1 MSKEDVIELEGTV
14 IEAKPNATFLVELSN
29 GHKILVKKSEV
40 NTYKMMGFKL
50 VK

>member
-29 GHKILVKKSEV
+29 GHKILAHITSTFLPKI
-40 NTYKMMGFKL
+40 TL
-50 VK
+50 VGL

>member
-29 GHKILVKKSEV
+29 GHKILAHIS
-40 NTYKMMGFKL
+40 GKL
-50 VK
+50 RMNYSYRARR